1 MEKIAIEYPL
11 CFLIFLSYASYGCM
25 TFFIT
30 GRCHTLSY
38 SCFPDGWMISPVEVN
53 YDILYCETIR
63 RNTTMSSTYP
73 HTYFGL
79 FSVVLIRVFWKLEA
93 SLWKR
98 TNKQAHTQTPHTN
111 TTHVH
116 LTYTHVN
123 FKLYCKTMSYI
134 ICKLSSASRRMGS
147 TLSSNSGK
155 INFSNKTNFK
165 TYFSF
170 KHILIRTLL
179 NFPLFGFCLL
189 IYSSGTPF

>member
-38 SCFPDGWMISPVEVN
+38 SCFPDGRMISPVEVN

-123 FKLYCKTMSYI
+123 FKLYCKTMRCI

-170 KHILIRTLL
+170 KHILIRTL
-179 NFPLFGFCLL
+179 F
-189 IYSSGTPF
+189 